1 MNNVDSLFF
10 RGIYQV
16 GVPITRSFRSVVPPG
31 KMRPEI
37 AMHLCALV
45 EDEDQREGLL
55 PLRPLPWPFP
65 GLRFAL
71 PFGTLL
77 SPPLPRHCLSFYR
90 RFPPSPPPSCR
101 IHLEAPAP
109 RVYRR
114 GRPYHS

>member
-55 PLRPLPWPFP
+55 PLRPLP
-65 GLRFAL
+65 
-71 PFGTLL
+71 
-77 SPPLPRHCLSFYR
+77 
-90 RFPPSPPPSCR
+90 
-101 IHLEAPAP
+101 
-109 RVYRR
+109 
-114 GRPYHS
+114 

>member
-65 GLRFAL
+65 VLRFAL
-71 PFGTLL
+71 PFGILPFPSSPLSL
-77 SPPLPRHCLSFYR
+77 SPFLSAIFTLSPSLFVSDPPRTCGT
-90 RFPPSPPPSCR
+90 
-101 IHLEAPAP
+101 P
-109 RVYRR
+109 RVSPRETV
-114 GRPYHS
+114 S